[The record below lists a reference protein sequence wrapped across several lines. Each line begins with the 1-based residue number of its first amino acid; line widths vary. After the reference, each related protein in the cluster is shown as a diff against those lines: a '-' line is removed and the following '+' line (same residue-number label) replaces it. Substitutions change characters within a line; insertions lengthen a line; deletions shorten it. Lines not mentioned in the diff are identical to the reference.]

1 MWCWNSFRPLVTY
14 INIVAFTGNWF
25 MIMIHLLSEIPEAD
39 MGIVTEGLIS
49 GGVSLSLFF
58 FLYLHLIKGEG
69 REVVLF
75 KIMIHASLP
84 CVITLL
90 WIYLKELTRGTLFQ
104 MPRLNDNN
112 TWNTK
117 GHDQTVSS
125 HLLTHP
131 IMSCVEMG
139 FFSNLIWLQ

>member
-1 MWCWNSFRPLVTY
+1 
-14 INIVAFTGNWF
+14 

-39 MGIVTEGLIS
+39 MGIVNVGLIS
-49 GGVSLSLFF
+49 GGVSFFF

-90 WIYLKELTRGTLFQ
+90 
-104 MPRLNDNN
+104 
-112 TWNTK
+112 
-117 GHDQTVSS
+117 
-125 HLLTHP
+125 
-131 IMSCVEMG
+131 
-139 FFSNLIWLQ
+139 